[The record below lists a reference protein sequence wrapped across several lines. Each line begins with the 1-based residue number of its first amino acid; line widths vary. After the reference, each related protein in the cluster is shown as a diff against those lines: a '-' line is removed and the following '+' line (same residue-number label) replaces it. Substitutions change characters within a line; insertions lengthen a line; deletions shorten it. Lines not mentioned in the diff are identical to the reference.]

1 MEDARKKRDS
11 INLFRGAAALLL
23 AASLL
28 CTLAGQTL
36 AASEPVSSP
45 VSDNRPAVVIEGN
58 AVVDSNGQPTGFFE
72 LSMKVRTKFYL
83 DAEGKLVD
91 SASAAGMLDHPFRSA
106 AVALRYDAELLTPVS
121 WSYTPED
128 YAADV
133 PGLDVSGANALK
145 PAYLETKKPDNGV
158 SATAKVESYTA
169 SDANNSGRPTAQ
181 LVLSAEAGGTAV
193 SYEQETAVCVV
204 RFKYDLDRVT
214 MRAGDNYAFLRP
226 AATPTGADGKKFCVV
241 WFAEDAVA
249 AKSSAG
255 QSVWYQGTKS
265 IAETAQADR
274 TYFYYYLDAPAM
286 TAAGAPKTD
295 GGTVFTGS
303 PVKDYTSNLLSLQ
316 ETGDPAMPGKVQF
329 KLVNM
334 PSYAS
339 GGVNMANMATILFY
353 DWDDAL
359 LGVLTV
365 EKGDARAAVNA
376 YIEGKMIYP
385 DLWASKHAGD
395 AAYMDSLDRAYTYRG
410 TYPAEGPSGSTIV
423 ADGDKYALTNKLDY
437 AFYRRPTELVEP
449 APTDPEGTAAYWEVA
464 SNASSEEAY
473 PYVNGW
479 AVVADIKEIEN
490 VWTTF
495 GAGELKDVNPAA
507 ASGRYTTA
515 GTAANYFKL
524 EDFSNLTPGIHYVK
538 ACYEPGSLLDLNNF
552 YTITSGVSYM
562 RANTYAS
569 IQGGNAYTIGFEYE
583 RVSAG
588 QGVVRTREPS
598 VRISYVPEEK
608 GKAGNS
614 FYVEGSVNNRDIM
627 KVEVTPASSIQSM
640 TYMLGD
646 KYEQNSY
653 TTGAQRSQNGNEA
666 NIPTNF
672 NYGDWTYE
680 QRLGTDGFVFRATL
694 NQILR
699 YGTLAVESG
708 RSEDKS
714 TLEGALNLN
723 TLKDINLK
731 FSTTVDIDDMNL
743 SIVQERIFDSIQKAY
758 DYGSVNADGDVVL
771 DWHQL
776 QYHIINYNTG
786 GILQEGRILTPEECG
801 GFAWC
806 RLDECGGN
814 GPTVVVTFQDLL
826 IAGYKAYVEGVVSP
840 AMDSLTL
847 DKVNSFYLRKDV
859 AGSEFATVDDF
870 KAVFS
875 SAMQK
880 LAAGGYMAST
890 ISNADWI
897 ELQHAL
903 LPSTTYQT
911 AANLRANPAIDYWWE
926 AGKTPG
932 ITDLSTLLKV
942 AYRVYVDG
950 GSSADLSALTMGT
963 VDGFYLRADI
973 GGHKFTGLSDF
984 ENALKVAV
992 QKLKTGGF
1000 YSATTVGSATWE
1012 ELQYTLIH
1020 GAYQLPPIT
1029 EDYWWKNG
1037 NTPDINTFADL
1048 AAIGYR
1054 VYVDGN
1060 DPSML
1065 DKLFAMNSVTN
1076 APMWLRANADGD
1088 AFLSIAKVKETLDKA
1103 VRALQTAGKTAEDM
1117 RMLTWLE
1124 FQNVMLGNPYKS
1136 DADLQL
1142 EVTAGSIDYWWYNG
1156 GSRPLK
1162 TFPALLEAADKAA
1175 GGDSSLLDTLIMD
1188 VLNSVAIGLRADF
1201 KGTPYTDLSAFK
1213 IQITAMV
1220 TVVISKGDIVAD
1232 LTWNEV
1238 QYYLVHGV
1246 LASSA
1251 IVADKEGNAYYWWYN
1266 GGEGS
1271 AAPITPGI
1279 SQASLST
1286 LLETAYRADTNA
1298 NPRAWDNLTA
1308 AMTETFRLVR
1318 DRGTATAW
1326 TDLTKYD
1333 GATLS
1338 SFQSALEN
1346 LVKIAIAVGDSYTA
1360 INWFQIQH
1368 FLLTGTYLS
1377 ASDVDLPGTTDYWW
1391 RDNESDP
1398 NASGGSTPLD
1408 EFLQLMTNFAATS
1421 MGTADANVLKE
1432 EVDSY
1437 YISNKLDI
1445 RVRANAAA
1453 SILPYEDIG
1462 VTTTFKTQVKNRVV
1476 NLVKA
1481 LKNNDI
1487 APYYDSATGEIHL
1500 TWYQLQYYSYNMNNI
1515 TATATSIVSPEDAYN
1530 YYLTLGDHNWAPT
1543 WASPTL
1549 ARPFF
1554 AIPLELVHED
1564 LEGPPAEGQEEPA
1577 PPETETPD
1585 EPVAGIESG
1594 APETDTES
1602 AITEEIP
1609 PATSEEE
1616 VPSPSD
1622 DVVIISPL
1630 SMYPIEWKLAPAA
1643 PLAISPAVYP
1653 ALLPSGVSTASPV
1666 HTLIIPTAVV
1676 PATPGALPVGC
1687 CNQTMLYRR
1696 AILRKKGLT
1705 PANQGGINV

>member
-1 MEDARKKRDS
+1 MGDARKKRDS

-91 SASAAGMLDHPFRSA
+91 STSAVETLDHPFRSA

-145 PAYLETKKPDNGV
+145 PAYLETKKPDSGV

-265 IAETAQADR
+265 MAETAQADR

-295 GGTVFTGS
+295 GGTIFTGS

-376 YIEGKMIYP
+376 YVEEKMIYP

-395 AAYMDSLDRAYTYRG
+395 AAYMESLDRAYTYRG
-410 TYPAEGPSGSTIV
+410 TYPAEGPSGSTTV
-423 ADGDKYALTNKLDY
+423 TDGGKYALTNKLDY

-479 AVVADIKEIEN
+479 AVVADIKDIEN

-538 ACYEPGSLLDLNNF
+538 ACYEPGRSLDLVNN
-552 YTITSGVSYM
+552 YTVLTTPRYLRYGTTASTESGSSYAIGYQYGRINNGYGVKRTRDPSVSL
-562 RANTYAS
+562 
-569 IQGGNAYTIGFEYE
+569 AYTLDMDG
-583 RVSAG
+583 
-588 QGVVRTREPS
+588 
-598 VRISYVPEEK
+598 IS
-608 GKAGNS
+608 GDS
-614 FYVEGSVNNRDIM
+614 FNI
-627 KVEVTPASSIQSM
+627 EVTVENLDFIDVTFTPSSKLLSLNYQLVERYGASNFVVGQ
-640 TYMLGD
+640 
-646 KYEQNSY
+646 
-653 TTGAQRSQNGNEA
+653 ARSTLGNEA
-666 NIPTNF
+666 NILNNF
-672 NYGDWTYE
+672 KYLGTSNDGYPYD
-680 QRLGTDGFVFRATL
+680 QRLGTDGFVFRATMQ
-694 NQILR
+694 QILAE
-699 YGTLAVESG
+699 GLAASRENNKNILSPYL
-708 RSEDKS
+708 SAKS
-714 TLEGALNLN
+714 IQDLNLRLDSMG
-723 TLKDINLK
+723 TEVKTAADALDCQ
-731 FSTTVDIDDMNL
+731 DM
-743 SIVQERIFDSIQKAY
+743 IFDALKKAY
-758 DYGSVNADGDVVL
+758 DANLVNAGAIQL

-776 QYHIINYNTG
+776 QYHIINYSSG
-786 GILQEGRILTPEECG
+786 GILQDGRILTPAECG

-814 GPTVVVTFQDLL
+814 GPTIVVTFQDLL
-826 IAGYKAYVEGVVSP
+826 TAGYKAYVEGAVSP

-847 DKVNSFYLRKDV
+847 DKVNSFYLRKDA

-870 KAVFS
+870 KAAFS
-875 SAMQK
+875 GAMQK
-880 LAAGGYMAST
+880 LATGGYVVST
-890 ISNADWI
+890 ISTVDWI
-897 ELQHAL
+897 ELQHTL
-903 LPSTTYQT
+903 LPNTTYQT

-932 ITDLSTLLKV
+932 IAVLSALLKA

-950 GSSADLSALTMGT
+950 GSSADLSSLTMAT

-973 GGHKFTGLSDF
+973 GGHKFTGMSDF
-984 ENALKVAV
+984 ENTLKIAM

-1000 YSATTVGSATWE
+1000 YSAATIGTATWE
-1012 ELQYTLIH
+1012 ELQYVLIH

-1060 DPSML
+1060 APSML

-1076 APMWLRANADGD
+1076 APMWLRANTDGD
-1088 AFLSIAKVKETLDKA
+1088 AFPSVAKVKETLEMA
-1103 VRALQTAGKTAEDM
+1103 VKQFQAAGKTAADM
-1117 RMLTWLE
+1117 ASLTWLE
-1124 FQNVMLGNPYKS
+1124 FQHVMLGNPYRS
-1136 DADLQL
+1136 DVDLQSDQ
-1142 EVTAGSIDYWWYNG
+1142 TAGIINYWWYNG
-1156 GSRPLK
+1156 GVRPLK

-1175 GGDSSLLDTLIMD
+1175 GGDTSLLDALTMD
-1188 VLNSVAIGLRADF
+1188 VLNSAPIGLRADF
-1201 KGTPYTDLSAFK
+1201 KGTPYTDLSAFRA
-1213 IQITAMV
+1213 QITAMAAAAV
-1220 TVVISKGDIVAD
+1220 AAGKTVMN

-1246 LASSA
+1246 LEM
-1251 IVADKEGNAYYWWYN
+1251 VGGMADSEGNAYYWWYN
-1266 GGEGS
+1266 GGAGTAVVLTATS
-1271 AAPITPGI
+1271 MTTWLDA
-1279 SQASLST
+1279 
-1286 LLETAYRADTNA
+1286 AYRAQINGNTH
-1298 NPRAWDNLTA
+1298 AWDNLTA
-1308 AMTETFRLVR
+1308 SLIESARFVKIDDNSNTFADLPKFAVS
-1318 DRGTATAW
+1318 
-1326 TDLTKYD
+1326 DLTVF
-1333 GATLS
+1333 GAAMGKLVEDAISAAANYKTLTWY
-1338 SFQSALEN
+1338 QAQ
-1346 LVKIAIAVGDSYTA
+1346 YY
-1360 INWFQIQH
+1360 
-1368 FLLTGTYLS
+1368 LLTGTYAADS
-1377 ASDVDLPGTTDYWW
+1377 PAMKDDYWW
-1391 RDNESDP
+1391 KEKDTDP
-1398 NASGGSTPLD
+1398 STAGVDPLYT
-1408 EFLQLMTNFAATS
+1408 EFLDQMSIYAHSNSATDLNWFTLARVNELSFKRLDSGAAFTAAQLTQIKNR
-1421 MGTADANVLKE
+1421 LKG
-1432 EVDSY
+1432 V
-1437 YISNKLDI
+1437 I
-1445 RVRANAAA
+1445 ANAMLEPAYWDGTK
-1453 SILPYEDIG
+1453 L
-1462 VTTTFKTQVKNRVV
+1462 N
-1476 NLVKA
+1476 
-1481 LKNNDI
+1481 
-1487 APYYDSATGEIHL
+1487 L
-1500 TWYQLQYYSYNMNNI
+1500 TWYQVQYALIS
-1515 TATATSIVSPEDAYN
+1515 TAGDLVDPETARAKDYEFAPAWAKAAYPMAMGILDMIETLSEKQEIPEQPAQTEPSVAPEQPEQPEQPEETEFPAQPQPTVPEFPEEQETPAVSEEPEEPEFPPMTEEKPQ
-1530 YYLTLGDHNWAPT
+1530 LTLLEVPLTGEISETGA
-1543 WASPTL
+1543 L
-1549 ARPFF
+1549 ADEESLDFIYRRNN
-1554 AIPLELVHED
+1554 
-1564 LEGPPAEGQEEPA
+1564 PAVENLAFMFLYEPA
-1577 PPETETPD
+1577 TLPL
-1585 EPVAGIESG
+1585 
-1594 APETDTES
+1594 
-1602 AITEEIP
+1602 
-1609 PATSEEE
+1609 
-1616 VPSPSD
+1616 PSPR
-1622 DVVIISPL
+1622 ITQ
-1630 SMYPIEWKLAPAA
+1630 YRW
-1643 PLAISPAVYP
+1643 
-1653 ALLPSGVSTASPV
+1653 
-1666 HTLIIPTAVV
+1666 TLR
-1676 PATPGALPVGC
+1676 L
-1687 CNQTMLYRR
+1687 
-1696 AILRKKGLT
+1696 KKVFA